1 LEGDAM
7 TGTERQA
14 WMDEEFR
21 AVVREFSD
29 SGSRPNVGSVPL
41 SGCRVLVEREGSGT
55 AVLAEA
61 VAIGHSCLV
70 FRGRSALS
78 VDDLVTVRWTETRA
92 EIAPVRLRVVATAAD
107 EDGSLLV
114 RGELAARP
122 E

>member
-1 LEGDAM
+1 M
-7 TGTERQA
+7 TGTERHT
-14 WMDEEFR
+14 WMDEDFR

-29 SGSRPNVGSVPL
+29 SGSWPNVESVPL

-61 VAIGHSCLV
+61 VAIGHRGVV
-70 FRGRSALS
+70 FRGRTAFS
-78 VDDLVTVRWTETRA
+78 VGDLVTVRWTETRA
-92 EIAPVRLRVVATAAD
+92 EIAPVRLRVVATDAG
-107 EDGSLLV
+107 EDGTLLV